1 MIETRK
7 AIGRIRRRCQC
18 LDCGELF
25 NTSETIIS
33 EVDYLL
39 FLEKMKAQGSCVAL
53 DLNAES
59 GFAKV
64 TLAFPM
70 PKHKDLAS
78 FVEAVTKKWVL
89 DTEPCDEEIET
100 TEVPEG
106 GDE

>member
-1 MIETRK
+1 MMETRK
-7 AIGRIRRRCQC
+7 ASGRIRRRCKC
-18 LDCGELF
+18 LDCGETYT
-25 NTSETIIS
+25 TSETIIS

-89 DTEPCDEEIET
+89 DTDPCEEEIEI
-100 TEVPEG
+100 EESEG
-106 GDE
+106 SEE